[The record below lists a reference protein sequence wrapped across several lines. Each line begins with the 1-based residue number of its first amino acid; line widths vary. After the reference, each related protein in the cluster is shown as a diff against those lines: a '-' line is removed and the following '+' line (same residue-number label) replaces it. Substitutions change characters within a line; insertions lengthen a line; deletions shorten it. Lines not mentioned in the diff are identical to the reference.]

1 MKKSLYPLT
10 ELVKRWEREQLTTE
24 QAVGQILM
32 WLAHLSQRIAE
43 LEANQDV
50 TQGPRVG

>member
-1 MKKSLYPLT
+1 MRKNLYPLT

-32 WLAHLSQRIAE
+32 WLIHLSKRIAK
-43 LEANQDV
+43 LEASQHAGRE
-50 TQGPRVG
+50 QEAG